1 MFVVAVANAKGGC
14 GKTTVATHLAARCAR
29 FGFRTTLVDLDRQR
43 AAYGWVQRRP
53 PGLPP
58 IRALAAEAD
67 DFELPRDSAY
77 VVIDLPA
84 GPKRKGLEA
93 VVKVADLLLVP
104 VLGSAF
110 DQDGTS
116 HFLAQV
122 RELKAV
128 RKGRLA
134 VGLLPNRV
142 RPRAPGLA
150 EFDRFLA
157 GLGYPVVTRLA
168 DSPLYVRAA
177 ETGITLFDQPE
188 WRVRPRLAEWS
199 PLVHF
204 IHETIT
210 ADPS

>member
-29 FGFRTTLVDLDRQR
+29 FGFRTALLDLDRQR
-43 AAYGWVQRRP
+43 AAFDWVQRRP

-58 IRALAAEAD
+58 IRALHAEVD

-84 GPKRKGLEA
+84 GPKRKAIEA
-93 VVKVADLLLVP
+93 VGKVADLLLVP
-104 VLGSAF
+104 VQASAF
-110 DQDGTS
+110 DREGTAQ
-116 HFLAQV
+116 FLTQV
-122 RELKAV
+122 REHKAV

-134 VGLLPNRV
+134 VGLLPNRA
-142 RPRAPGLA
+142 RPRTPGQA
-150 EFDRFLA
+150 EFDRFLD

-168 DSPLYVRAA
+168 DSPVYLRAA
-177 ETGITLFDQPE
+177 ETGVTLFDQPE

-210 ADPS
+210 ADPG